1 MKNIIYIL
9 LIAALAGCE
18 IFTIGPDAP
27 AVVPVNQESAVGST
41 YLFKAGLDSNNIYAV
56 TQLLDNPDGKP
67 MLGEDKYSYFAD
79 LERFTRVIANK
90 PITNV
95 ITDSL
100 SNDKI
105 KVDLEFDYL
114 KSITFTTE
122 RKDELWY
129 ITDYKEHHSIIFQ
142 GKPIKTSVLKCW

>member
-1 MKNIIYIL
+1 MVIT
-9 LIAALAGCE
+9 ALTGCE
-18 IFTIGPDAP
+18 VFTIGPDAP
-27 AVVPVNQESAVGST
+27 VVIPVNQESAVGST

-56 TQLLDNPDGKP
+56 TQVLDNPNGNP
-67 MLGEDKYSYFAD
+67 MLGEEKYYYFEE
-79 LERFTRVIANK
+79 LERFTRVLANK

-100 SNDKI
+100 SYDKI

-122 RKDELWY
+122 RKDDLWY

-142 GKPIKTSVLKCW
+142 GKPITTNILKCW